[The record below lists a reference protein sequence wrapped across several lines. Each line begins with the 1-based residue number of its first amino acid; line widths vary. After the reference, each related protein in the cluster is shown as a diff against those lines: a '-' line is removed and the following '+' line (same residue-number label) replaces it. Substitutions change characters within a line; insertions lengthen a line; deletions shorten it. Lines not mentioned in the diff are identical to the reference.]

1 VFIWIVALLAAIPGR
16 ATWKNIKGLVLAI
29 VVFLT
34 LGVVATAFIPAAEK
48 LGDLAL
54 LTLSILGCLTVEQIF
69 RNATF
74 EQKRVLMP
82 FLWTLGAMFVY
93 DLFVYAD
100 STLFNAVD
108 PVLWAPRGFVAAAAV
123 PFFVLAAKR
132 HPDWTETLF
141 VSRELVFYTA
151 TLTGAGIYLLGIGAG
166 GLIIRQAG
174 GQWGPW
180 IQTAYLLAALGLLG
194 YVLSSARLKAQLRV
208 FISKHFYRN
217 RYDYREEWLRLIR
230 TLSDEEL
237 PIEQRSIKA
246 LADIVHSSGG
256 QLWLDRDGRGV
267 FEPFSAWQ
275 DRFPSGEYSGGA
287 LVDFLKQRGW
297 VIDSLEY
304 ERDPEHYHHAF
315 RSDPDAL
322 PRDSLVFSLLHEHEM
337 FGIVRLNRPVD
348 RRDLTFEDHDLLK
361 TAGRQVAAFLA
372 NDLALERL
380 SETRQFEA
388 FNRLS
393 AFVMHDIKNLLA
405 QQALLV
411 NNAKKFRDRPEFVDD
426 VIATVESGVQRMR
439 RLLKQLEQG
448 SPVSHQQR
456 VEISKLVLRVVS
468 ARSDNGNIR
477 CSFPET
483 SSFWV
488 RAHPE
493 QLTSVLTHVVAN
505 AQEATNGS
513 RSVTIVLRE
522 AQGERVLIEVRD
534 EGEGM
539 TEEFIRHKLFKPFET
554 TKGASG
560 MGIGAY
566 QAREIVRGLGG
577 EMSVTSQVGKGTVV
591 SILLRQEPRSAA

>member
-1 VFIWIVALLAAIPGR
+1 
-16 ATWKNIKGLVLAI
+16 
-29 VVFLT
+29 
-34 LGVVATAFIPAAEK
+34 
-48 LGDLAL
+48 
-54 LTLSILGCLTVEQIF
+54 
-69 RNATF
+69 
-74 EQKRVLMP
+74 
-82 FLWTLGAMFVY
+82 
-93 DLFVYAD
+93 
-100 STLFNAVD
+100 
-108 PVLWAPRGFVAAAAV
+108 
-123 PFFVLAAKR
+123 
-132 HPDWTETLF
+132 
-141 VSRELVFYTA
+141 
-151 TLTGAGIYLLGIGAG
+151 
-166 GLIIRQAG
+166 
-174 GQWGPW
+174 
-180 IQTAYLLAALGLLG
+180 
-194 YVLSSARLKAQLRV
+194 
-208 FISKHFYRN
+208 
-217 RYDYREEWLRLIR
+217 
-230 TLSDEEL
+230 
-237 PIEQRSIKA
+237 
-246 LADIVHSSGG
+246 
-256 QLWLDRDGRGV
+256 
-267 FEPFSAWQ
+267 
-275 DRFPSGEYSGGA
+275 
-287 LVDFLKQRGW
+287 
-297 VIDSLEY
+297 
-304 ERDPEHYHHAF
+304 
-315 RSDPDAL
+315 
-322 PRDSLVFSLLHEHEM
+322 
-337 FGIVRLNRPVD
+337 
-348 RRDLTFEDHDLLK
+348 
-361 TAGRQVAAFLA
+361 
-372 NDLALERL
+372 
-380 SETRQFEA
+380 
-388 FNRLS
+388 
-393 AFVMHDIKNLLA
+393 MHDIKNLLA